1 MKQINDI
8 FCAYRNKRNEQL
20 LQRAHEPQDILI
32 PSGLSNTNQSER
44 FTVTVK
50 TRSLGNSDYVI
61 EYSKKDLPQIKTN
74 ADRDKLLL
82 PRVDSSQ
89 LETAKKISL
98 IFQKILNKNKH
109 TNTIESIRPL
119 YKQAFDSSHPE
130 GLQDSI
136 ELEALVYGICIAD
149 PQSDLSALPRGYIR
163 HGEDL
168 IFKLRTLAR
177 YVFSEK
183 IIY

>member
-1 MKQINDI
+1 LFSIRGDDQ
-8 FCAYRNKRNEQL
+8 NEQL

-89 LETAKKISL
+89 LETAKK
-98 IFQKILNKNKH
+98 
-109 TNTIESIRPL
+109 
-119 YKQAFDSSHPE
+119 
-130 GLQDSI
+130 
-136 ELEALVYGICIAD
+136 
-149 PQSDLSALPRGYIR
+149 
-163 HGEDL
+163 
-168 IFKLRTLAR
+168 
-177 YVFSEK
+177 
-183 IIY
+183 